1 MNSELGWTGKPGES
15 DDLRLLR
22 QRLVP
27 FVATVGEQKELI
39 EEADKL
45 ARKWL
50 VDRSA
55 ISPDMA
61 GQVLRTAARF
71 GNRDLFDRMHET
83 AVKEKDRQRRQ
94 RLIVA
99 LGAFRDPKIAQA
111 GLQLLLSK
119 EFDPREG
126 FFALLFGGLGNP
138 ETRELPFQFLKQN
151 IDRLLELLPR
161 EVGEDYAANF
171 PFAGAAFCDA
181 SHRAD
186 VEAFFQDR
194 VKNYSGGPRNLA
206 QVLEGIDLCIAE
218 RKALGPELAAFLNAR

>member
-1 MNSELGWTGKPGES
+1 M
-15 DDLRLLR
+15 
-22 QRLVP
+22 Q
-27 FVATVGEQKELI
+27 
-39 EEADKL
+39 EA
-45 ARKWL
+45 
-50 VDRSA
+50 
-55 ISPDMA
+55 
-61 GQVLRTAARF
+61 
-71 GNRDLFDRMHET
+71 

-99 LGAFRDPKIAQA
+99 LGAFRDPEIAKA

-138 ETRELPFQFLKQN
+138 ETRELPFQFVKQN
-151 IDRLLELLPR
+151 IDKLLELLPR

-181 SHRAD
+181 SHRAG

-194 VKNYSGGPRNLA
+194 VKNYAGGPRNLA

-218 RKALGPELAAFLNAR
+218 RKALGPELAAFLKTAAP